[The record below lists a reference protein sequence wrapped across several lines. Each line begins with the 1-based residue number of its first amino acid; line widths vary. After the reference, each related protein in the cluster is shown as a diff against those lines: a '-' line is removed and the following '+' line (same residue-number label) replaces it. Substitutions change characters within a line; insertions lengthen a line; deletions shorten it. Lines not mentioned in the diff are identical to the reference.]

1 MKKYFISSILLFI
14 PFLIF
19 SQSTFTGMIMDKN
32 NPKDNLGVEGV
43 SVHWLDTNVGTITN
57 EKGWFTI
64 NYKPEYK
71 KMVVSYLGY
80 KTDTLTINSL
90 IPIHHF
96 LTLES
101 ELEEITINSKR
112 NAVQKSFLSIT
123 NMFTVNAE
131 ELLKAA
137 CCNLAESFET
147 NPSIDVSFS
156 DALTGTKQIQMLGLT
171 SPYLLITHENIP
183 AVRGASQVFGLTFT
197 PGTWVESIQITKG
210 AGSVVNGFE
219 SISGQIN
226 AELVK
231 PLTDNTFFLNAYA
244 SQMGRFE
251 LNTHF
256 NQKVSDKW
264 NTGLYIHGNY
274 RGQKFDRNKD
284 NFLDMPLANQINVM
298 NRWQFTDAEKG
309 WVSFINV
316 RFLNDEK
323 QTGELNFN
331 PDMDRGTTNN
341 WGSEIDT
348 KRFDTSFKLGY
359 VFPELPFQ
367 SIGFQMAYSNHRQDS
382 YFGLNVYDIKHKSMY
397 SNLIFNS
404 IVGDTRNKFKT
415 GLSFTYDQFDEL
427 VNTTTYDRRENSF
440 GGFFEYAFDNLNDF
454 SLTAGI
460 RLDTHNL
467 LGTFVTPRLH
477 LRYVPWDKGVFRA
490 SIGRGKRSAN
500 IFAENQQLFA
510 SARQVHIDDDGGT
523 IYGLNPEIAW
533 NYGVSYLQK
542 FNLFN
547 QKGDVTLD
555 FYQTNFENQVVVDW
569 ENPQQ
574 IAFYNLEG
582 NSIANSFQIELN
594 YALAERLNL
603 RTAYKYFDI
612 YTDYKSGNL
621 QKPIQ
626 PRNRFFANLSY
637 ETELNAT
644 NGQWKFD
651 VTFNNIGKQR
661 LPSTNAKPIE
671 YQLPAIV
678 ESYQLLNAQ
687 ITKVFSKRF
696 EVYLGAENLTNVQ
709 QNTSVLASDAPF
721 GAHFDTT
728 IVYAPIFGRS
738 VYTGLRFNIN

>member
-57 EKGWFTI
+57 EKGRFTI

-71 KMVVSYLGY
+71 KLVVSYLGY

-112 NAVQKSFLSIT
+112 NAVQKSFLSTT

-171 SPYLLITHENIP
+171 SPYLLITQENIP

-382 YFGLNVYDIKHKSMY
+382 YFGLNVYDIKHQSMY

-404 IVGDTRNKFKT
+404 IIGDTRNKFKT

-626 PRNRFFANLSY
+626 PRNRFFANLSC

-678 ESYQLLNAQ
+678 DSYQLLNAQ

-709 QNTSVLASDAPF
+709 QNTPVLASDAPF